1 MEYTVDLS
9 ALECGCVAGV
19 YGVKVDSNCDPN
31 DAQTADKPE
40 CAAIDLMSANPY
52 GFNVAARPSNGSS
65 QCEYQM
71 REQGKE
77 KYGPYAYG
85 PSGSIINTDEE
96 FTVKTEFVS
105 TEDYSDLWKLRTTLS
120 QTGLEMVMEADCEG
134 YLDVFDRD
142 IQGKMTYVFATWDN
156 TDGQGADFECQD
168 SCPTPA
174 NSCANAQAAFKDVK
188 FEFKGSNED
197 PTDEDDEEE
206 SEEDEESEEEESE
219 EEESDD
225 EDWTPAEMK
234 TFIGYVDEGSEFFE
248 AGEYEL
254 YMKGVDG
261 QQLETYGD
269 EIVMGKNNKAFVL
282 DLPYDD
288 SIEWAYYTSYLGASL
303 SFDVNVSNVGCGCAA
318 GVYLAALDDET
329 CSWDPYPSDTTPQC
343 ASVDLMEA
351 NRNGFITASHPCEF
365 GSCDIESQ
373 SKRNLNF
380 DDP

>member
-1 MEYTVDLS
+1 
-9 ALECGCVAGV
+9 
-19 YGVKVDSNCDPN
+19 
-31 DAQTADKPE
+31 
-40 CAAIDLMSANPY
+40 
-52 GFNVAARPSNGSS
+52 
-65 QCEYQM
+65 
-71 REQGKE
+71 
-77 KYGPYAYG
+77 
-85 PSGSIINTDEE
+85 
-96 FTVKTEFVS
+96 
-105 TEDYSDLWKLRTTLS
+105 
-120 QTGLEMVMEADCEG
+120 
-134 YLDVFDRD
+134 
-142 IQGKMTYVFATWDN
+142 
-156 TDGQGADFECQD
+156 
-168 SCPTPA
+168 
-174 NSCANAQAAFKDVK
+174 
-188 FEFKGSNED
+188 
-197 PTDEDDEEE
+197 
-206 SEEDEESEEEESE
+206 
-219 EEESDD
+219 
-225 EDWTPAEMK
+225 MK